1 MENTNNI
8 SDIITPSLS
17 SGTSVFNNNS
27 ISAPSVPVVQ
37 SQSTWFYV
45 KIVFI
50 VLFLAL
56 MGLNIFTYLSEG
68 TDIFGKYLGI
78 SLLRGAEGTKGI
90 LSTTKKGGDIALD
103 VAEGTTRQMIDIPEQ
118 QIRKRLNKPTATQNY
133 KQSSTQNVRATNTD
147 MATGNKSY
155 CYIGSENGNRR
166 CVEASK
172 DDVCESGKVFPSMQ
186 LCINPNLR

>member
-27 ISAPSVPVVQ
+27 ISTPSVPVVQ
-37 SQSTWFYV
+37 AQSPWFYV

-78 SLLRGAEGTKGI
+78 SLLRGAEGTRGL

-103 VAEGTTRQMIDIPEQ
+103 VAEGTTQRMIDVPEQ
-118 QIRKRLNKPTATQNY
+118 QIRKRLNKPSTQTY
-133 KQSSTQNVRATNTD
+133 RQSSSRNINATNTN

>member
-27 ISAPSVPVVQ
+27 ISASSVPVVHVPQ
-37 SQSTWFYV
+37 SQWFYI

-78 SLLRGAEGTKGI
+78 SLLRGAEGTKDFF
-90 LSTTKKGGDIALD
+90 LQQKKE
-103 VAEGTTRQMIDIPEQ
+103 VT
-118 QIRKRLNKPTATQNY
+118 
-133 KQSSTQNVRATNTD
+133 
-147 MATGNKSY
+147 
-155 CYIGSENGNRR
+155 
-166 CVEASK
+166 
-172 DDVCESGKVFPSMQ
+172 
-186 LCINPNLR
+186 

>member
-8 SDIITPSLS
+8 NDIITPSLS
-17 SGTSVFNNNS
+17 SGSSVLDNS
-27 ISAPSVPVVQ
+27 ISAPSTSITQIKSP
-37 SQSTWFYV
+37 WFYV
-45 KIVFI
+45 KIVLI

-78 SLLRGAEGTKGI
+78 SLLKGAEGTKGL
-90 LSTTKKGGDIALD
+90 LSTTKKGGDIALG
-103 VAEGTTRQMIDIPEQ
+103 VAEGTTRQIIDIPEQ
-118 QIRKRLNKPTATQNY
+118 QIRKKLNKPSTQTY
-133 KQSSTQNVRATNTD
+133 RQSSTRNVNATNTN

-172 DDVCESGKVFPSMQ
+172 DDVCESDKVFPSMQ

>member
-27 ISAPSVPVVQ
+27 ISASSVPVVQ
-37 SQSTWFYV
+37 AQSPWFYI

-78 SLLRGAEGTKGI
+78 SLLRGAEGTRGL

-103 VAEGTTRQMIDIPEQ
+103 VEWTTQRMIDVPEH
-118 QIRKRLNKPTATQNY
+118 KLE
-133 KQSSTQNVRATNTD
+133 NV
-147 MATGNKSY
+147 
-155 CYIGSENGNRR
+155 
-166 CVEASK
+166 
-172 DDVCESGKVFPSMQ
+172 
-186 LCINPNLR
+186 

>member
-1 MENTNNI
+1 
-8 SDIITPSLS
+8 
-17 SGTSVFNNNS
+17 
-27 ISAPSVPVVQ
+27 
-37 SQSTWFYV
+37 
-45 KIVFI
+45 
-50 VLFLAL
+50 

-78 SLLRGAEGTKGI
+78 SLLRGAEGTKGL
-90 LSTTKKGGDIALD
+90 LSTTKKGGNIALD
-103 VAEGTTRQMIDIPEQ
+103 VAEGSTRQIIDLPEQ
-118 QIRKRLNKPTATQNY
+118 QIRKKLNKPSTQTY
-133 KQSSTQNVRATNTD
+133 GGSSTRNVSATNTN
-147 MATGNKSY
+147 MAAGNKSY

>member
-1 MENTNNI
+1 MENNI
-8 SDIITPSLS
+8 SDVITPSLS
-17 SGTSVFNNNS
+17 NGVSEVPINVSPISGK
-27 ISAPSVPVVQ
+27 
-37 SQSTWFYV
+37 STWFYV
-45 KIVFI
+45 KITLI

-68 TDIFGKYLGI
+68 TDIFGKYLGV
-78 SLLRGAEGTKGI
+78 SLLRGAEGTKGL
-90 LSTTKKGGDIALD
+90 LSTTKKGGNIALD

-118 QIRKRLNKPTATQNY
+118 QIRRRLNKQQNSNQGNAY
-133 KQSSTQNVRATNTD
+133 QRNVKATNTD
-147 MATGNKSY
+147 MANGNKSY

-186 LCINPNLR
+186 LCINPYLR